1 MLVGLYIAAFVI
13 SVLETIILVYMM
25 RKSRSIYFLIMFV
38 AVMISNAGYLAI
50 SVAVTVEEAILA
62 TKFTYVLGCFLPLCI
77 FMIISR
83 ECKINLPFWVMPAL
97 MTFSCLVMGL
107 SMTAGYSSI
116 YYKAVELHNYNG
128 MSYITKVYGPL
139 HVLYYV
145 MLVLYVG
152 LDVVMIIYSFFRQE
166 VASYK
171 NSIII
176 VLVEV
181 STISVYILERVFNC
195 PIELMPFACITAQL
209 LTLILMR
216 RMGMYDIS
224 AIVAN
229 SMEHLEENGYI
240 VFDSAKRYLG
250 SNDRAKA
257 FLPELSELKIDYEI
271 DKKHEFLRTELLGI
285 IKTCEKMPKFFKKAH
300 YITKDDLTI
309 KCILKHIYHGRKRE
323 WIGYIMELSD
333 DTTQQKYINLINNYN
348 SELEA
353 AVDEK
358 IAHIREMQNKMIM
371 GIADIVENR
380 DSSTGGHIKRTSMV
394 VKVFVE
400 ELRAHYYMPQLTDKF
415 CENIIKAAP
424 MHDLGKI
431 TVDDDILRKP
441 GEYTP
446 EEFEAMKTHAA
457 AGRKIVEN
465 VLKDVEEPDFIKLA
479 ANVAN
484 YHHEKWN
491 GQGYPEHLKGE
502 EIPFEARI
510 MALADVF
517 DTLVSKRCYKEKMSY
532 DEAFQIIS
540 DSLGSHFDPILGQC
554 FIKCRSKLEALY
566 EGME

>member
-1 MLVGLYIAAFVI
+1 MLVGFYIAAFVI
-13 SVLETIILVYMM
+13 SVLETIILIYMM
-25 RKSRSIYFLIMFV
+25 RKSRSIYFLLMFV
-38 AVMISNAGYLAI
+38 AVMNSNAGYLA
-50 SVAVTVEEAILA
+50 VALAKNVEEALLG
-62 TKFTYVLGCFLPLCI
+62 TKFTYVLGCFLPICI

-83 ECKINLPFWVMPAL
+83 ECRIKLQWWIMPVL
-97 MTFSCLVMGL
+97 LTFSCVVMGL
-107 SMTAGYSSI
+107 SMTAGYSDI
-116 YYKAVELHNYNG
+116 YYKSVELHSYMG
-128 MSYITKVYGPL
+128 VSYITKVYGPL

-145 MLVLYVG
+145 MIVLYVC

-176 VLVEV
+176 VCVEIL
-181 STISVYILERVFNC
+181 TISVYVLERVINS
-195 PIELMPFACITAQL
+195 PIELMPFACDIAL
-209 LTLILMR
+209 VFILILMG
-216 RMGMYDIS
+216 RMRMYDIS
-224 AIVAN
+224 AIVAD

-240 VFDSAKRYLG
+240 IFDSSKRYLG

-257 FLPELSELKIDYEI
+257 FLPELAELKLDYEI
-271 DKKHEFLRTELLGI
+271 DKKYEFLRKELLGI
-285 IKTCEKMPKFFKKAH
+285 IASCEKVPKFFKKAH
-300 YITKDDLTI
+300 YITRDDLVI
-309 KCILKHIYHGRKRE
+309 KCILKHIYHGRKRG

-333 DTTQQKYINLINNYN
+333 DTKQQKYISLINNYN
-348 SELEA
+348 TELES
-353 AVDEK
+353 AVEEK
-358 IAHIREMQNKMIM
+358 VAHIRDMQNKMIM

-380 DSSTGGHIKRTSMV
+380 DNSTGGHIKRTSMV
-394 VKVFVE
+394 VQVFVD
-400 ELRAHYYMPQLTDKF
+400 ELRANYHMPQLTDKF
-415 CENIIKAAP
+415 CENLIKAAP

-441 GEYTP
+441 GKYTP
-446 EEFEAMKTHAA
+446 EEFEAMKMHAA

-465 VLKDVEEPDFIKLA
+465 VLKDVEEPEFISLA

-517 DTLVSKRCYKEKMSY
+517 DALVSKRCYKEKMSF
-532 DEAFQIIS
+532 DEAFRIIA
-540 DSLGSHFDPILGQC
+540 DSLGSHFDPILGKC

-566 EGME
+566 EGVE